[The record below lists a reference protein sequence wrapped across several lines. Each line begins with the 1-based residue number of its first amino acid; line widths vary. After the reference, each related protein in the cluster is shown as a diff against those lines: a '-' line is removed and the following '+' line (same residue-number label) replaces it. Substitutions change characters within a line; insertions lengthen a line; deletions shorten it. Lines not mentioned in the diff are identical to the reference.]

1 MTGPRHVVVMGV
13 SGTGKTTVGEELARR
28 LDVTFIEG
36 DSLHPKS
43 NIAKMSAG
51 QPLDDDDRRPWLET
65 LNRLLAFHHADG
77 VSTVLTCSAL
87 RRAYRDILRQ
97 GLPDGSVFF
106 LHLSAPA
113 EVLRTRMERREHF
126 MPASLLA
133 SQLDTLEPLGGDEAG
148 AVVDGTAPVA
158 EVVEDAVRAV
168 GRFCPERG
176 GEGGVT
182 GRSGR
187 T

>member
-1 MTGPRHVVVMGV
+1 MTGPRHIVVMGV
-13 SGTGKTTVGEELARR
+13 SGTGKTTVGEGLARR

-36 DSLHPKS
+36 DSLHPRS

-65 LNRLLAFHHADG
+65 LNRLLTFHHAEG

-97 GLPDGSVFF
+97 GLPGGSVFF

-113 EVLRTRMERREHF
+113 EVLQTRMERREHF

-133 SQLDTLEPLGGDEAG
+133 SQLDTLEPLGSDETG
-148 AVVDGTAPVA
+148 AVVKVTGPVA
-158 EVVEDAVRAV
+158 EVVEAAQAALEDWPA
-168 GRFCPERG
+168 
-176 GEGGVT
+176 
-182 GRSGR
+182 
-187 T
+187 